1 MVEFVEKTDL
11 DKWGADLKREIYAE
25 VEDALLKAS
34 IIQAPVVPKEEL
46 DTPRINL
53 EDAFPEGAS
62 AEQMDSI
69 ENKDK
74 VNLQDRGWTDLKK
87 VMTDGNQPKEKDK
100 DVP

>member
-11 DKWGADLKREIYAE
+11 EKWGVDLKREIYAE
-25 VEDALLKAS
+25 VEEALLKAS

-62 AEQMDSI
+62 TEQMDSI
-69 ENKDK
+69 ENK
-74 VNLQDRGWTDLKK
+74 VEATDSGLG
-87 VMTDGNQPKEKDK
+87 GNTLRRRNE
-100 DVP
+100 